1 MDWVSI
7 GKFAVKTVAGSSVG
21 GVIMNVVKATIPPN
35 TKPLQ
40 RVSFILGGYILSSM
54 IADQAAEYVVK
65 ELESIFPP
73 IITPKTTEE
82 VK

>member
-40 RVSFILGGYILSSM
+40 RVRNNFVQHTLYEVIRGHEDRLFDRGG
-54 IADQAAEYVVK
+54 AQR
-65 ELESIFPP
+65 
-73 IITPKTTEE
+73 
-82 VK
+82 